1 MYPGRA
7 LTQALAAAPLIFLSG
22 CPWWSPP
29 GTTSEAG
36 MVGVVTGAEGRPVV
50 DLLVETVE
58 STVRTDEAGGF
69 GLYYKRPDTHV
80 YFTYQDAWYRR
91 VFREQDRGKT
101 VQISLPRT
109 RSLDVSCGD
118 FDCALRLHWDLG
130 PGMSARRTGRCKA
143 GQTVAL
149 PGSPVGTPTVSC
161 RPKVTEPELPLSLEL
176 EGDRLELLP
185 PPRNVRVEVVSD
197 ELTGSCQV
205 FVQGRQLIEEDGAYT
220 GIAAGPATIQVACD
234 GRAALPVL
242 LGADASAVEVPWT
255 AEGPVL
261 RPPPG
266 MELDRLRLSVDGGW
280 VLEHRAQPSGGF
292 ALPPLPPGS
301 YTIQLYTSQASP
313 LPTTRPA
320 DLEVGVVKG
329 QLLPTGQ
336 YVAALQLERDL
347 GDGVLEATLIR
358 D

>member
-1 MYPGRA
+1 MHPGRA
-7 LTQALAAAPLIFLSG
+7 LSNAFSAATLLFLVG

-29 GTTSEAG
+29 DTTSEAG
-36 MVGVVTGAEGRPVV
+36 MVGVVTGSDGAPVV
-50 DLLVETVE
+50 ELLVETVE
-58 STVRTDEAGGF
+58 STVRTDDEGRF
-69 GLYYKRPDTHV
+69 GLYYKPPDTHV
-80 YFTYQDAWYRR
+80 YFTYEDAWYRR

-101 VQISLPRT
+101 VEIALPKT
-109 RSLDVSCGD
+109 RSLDVACGG

-143 GQTVAL
+143 GETLAL
-149 PGSPVGTPTVSC
+149 PGSPMGTPTVSC
-161 RPKVTEPELPLSLEL
+161 RTKVTEPELPLSLQID
-176 EGDRLELLP
+176 GDRLELLP
-185 PPRNVRVEVVSD
+185 PPRNIRVEVMSD
-197 ELTGSCQV
+197 EEPDSCQV
-205 FVQGRQLIEEDGAYT
+205 YVQGRQLSEKEGGYI
-220 GIAAGPATIQVACD
+220 GITAGEAGVQVVCD
-234 GRAALPVL
+234 GRAALPVSI
-242 LGADASAVEVPWT
+242 GADANAVEVPWT

-266 MELDRLRLSVDGGW
+266 MELDRLRLSMEGGW

-301 YTIQLYTSQASP
+301 YTIQLYSNEASP
-313 LPTTRPA
+313 LPTTLPE

-336 YVAALQLERDL
+336 YAAALRLERDL
-347 GDGVLEATLIR
+347 GDGVLEAMLIR